1 MTIVRQKRLKDVS
14 SLCCIE
20 LVRSLIHEIRV
31 PKNNA
36 THVLVAGV
44 AYPLLPDLHIA
55 AVRTFMP
62 IHADM

>member
-1 MTIVRQKRLKDVS
+1 MRN
-14 SLCCIE
+14 
-20 LVRSLIHEIRV
+20 LIREIREIRV

-36 THVLVAGV
+36 SHVLAIGV